1 MAVKHIAFTSYPV
14 KDIARAKKFYEGAL
28 GLKEGGNFEGQ
39 WIEYYLDNGCFA
51 ITTMF
56 AGLGSGIAFEVDDVD
71 ATYKALVAAG
81 GEPHREPFSTPAC
94 RIALV
99 NDPDGNIVTLHK
111 KNEGRA

>member
-14 KDIARAKKFYEGAL
+14 KDMARARKFYEGAL
-28 GLKEGGNFEGQ
+28 GLEKGGDYEGK
-39 WIEYYLDNGCFA
+39 WVEYYLDNGCFA

-71 ATYKALVAAG
+71 KTYETLVAAG
-81 GEPHREPFSTPAC
+81 GEPHREPFATPGC

-99 NDPDGNIVTLHK
+99 NDPDGNIVTLHA
-111 KNEGRA
+111 KNAGR